1 LNRDFVYDTLELS
14 MKQTKK
20 KEILICDDDPSVV
33 SIFEFILG
41 QSNFHVHAAKEYQES
56 LGILKKHP
64 SIRVMLLQLND
75 ITKDSLKQLDNI
87 LKFYPL
93 LPVLAIVNKRF
104 DSAISLCY
112 QHGAY
117 GIIHK
122 PFDIEEVVSIIN
134 EVITDHLP

>member
-1 LNRDFVYDTLELS
+1 MNQLV
-14 MKQTKK
+14 K

-41 QSNFHVHAAKEYQES
+41 QSNFKVHSAKEFETAS
-56 LGILKKHP
+56 EILHSHP
-64 SIRVMLLQLND
+64 KIKLMLLQLHQAD
-75 ITKDSLKQLDNI
+75 KKSLS
-87 LKFYPL
+87 L
-93 LPVLAIVNKRF
+93 LEKALQIRPDLPILAIVNNRF
-104 DSAISLCY
+104 DNAISLCY

-134 EVITDHLP
+134 EIATNNNQ